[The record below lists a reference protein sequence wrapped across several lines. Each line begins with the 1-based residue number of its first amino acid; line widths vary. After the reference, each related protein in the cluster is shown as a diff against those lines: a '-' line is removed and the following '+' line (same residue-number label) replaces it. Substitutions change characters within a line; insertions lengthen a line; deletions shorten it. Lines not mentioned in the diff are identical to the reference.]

1 MGRESKRAL
10 ARAATVKYA
19 KRRGGKVVYKG
30 KTDNPEKQAKAPTQQ
45 GKRFT
50 IPTTSFEVCR
60 PTTKKEK
67 PDTE

>member
-1 MGRESKRAL
+1 MGRESKK
-10 ARAATVKYA
+10 ATVNYA

-30 KTDNPEKQAKAPTQQ
+30 KTDTPEKKAKAPTQQ

-50 IPTTSFEVCR
+50 IHTNSFEVCR
-60 PTTKKEK
+60 PAKKEK

>member
-1 MGRESKRAL
+1 MGRESKK
-10 ARAATVKYA
+10 ATVNYA

-30 KTDNPEKQAKAPTQQ
+30 KTNNPEQQAKAPIQQ

-67 PDTE
+67 T

>member
-1 MGRESKRAL
+1 MGRESKK
-10 ARAATVKYA
+10 ATVNYT

-30 KTDNPEKQAKAPTQQ
+30 KTDDPEKQAKEPTQQ

-50 IPTTSFEVCR
+50 IPATSFQVCR
-60 PTTKKEK
+60 PATKKEQ